1 MDKRKVNKRRRTVV
15 EDVAASIDLEE
26 GNTSNMNKQKV
37 LNKRR
42 KVVTMA
48 KDVTA
53 LVDLEEGWLAKFLE
67 LPGDKLAK
75 LLGGIANHGKITTS
89 AIKKAR
95 TSLPSFSGVK
105 WTSFTE
111 QFGLPDSLEEN
122 PFERVVTPV
131 YTLPPSV
138 HEIMY
143 EAAWRTQDV
152 YRERQKQRREAARV
166 RIMDPYLVR
175 IIGLFQGRIIDKPM
189 LETEYATGGEVEYQ
203 IFIIGGMLF
212 FIAKF
217 KLDMSLEDNVA
228 QLFAEIL
235 AAAKANEK
243 GDFANLRI
251 YGLLTDLIDYHFYSY
266 NPLSKQFAFDAT
278 MVVNITRDLAFTDM
292 IPVCNKIFGV
302 ILTAYIDG
310 LEATKSKSI
319 ESKNKMNLSSPGS
332 APLQQLLGVPEPGP
346 SQSYTRNSG
355 RKSTDCWEVALQLA
369 QQCRDRF
376 NEPVETVDDIERNSN
391 AALELLAKR

>member
-1 MDKRKVNKRRRTVV
+1 
-15 EDVAASIDLEE
+15 
-26 GNTSNMNKQKV
+26 MNKQKV

-53 LVDLEEGWLAKFLE
+53 SVDLEEGWLAKFLE

-75 LLGGIANHGKITTS
+75 LLGGIANHGRITTS

-105 WTSFTE
+105 WTTFVE

-152 YRERQKQRREAARV
+152 YGERQKQRIEAARA

-175 IIGLFQGRIIDKPM
+175 IIGLFQGRVIDKPM
-189 LETEYATGGEVEYQ
+189 LETEYATGDEVEHWHE
-203 IFIIGGMLF
+203 IFMIGGTLF
-212 FIAKF
+212 FIAEF
-217 KLDMSLEDNVA
+217 KLDLSLEDNVA

-243 GDFANLRI
+243 GDFANLRV
-251 YGLLTDLIDYHFYSY
+251 YGLLTDLIDFHFYSY
-266 NPLSKQFAFDAT
+266 NPLSKQFALDAT
-278 MVVNITRDLAFTDM
+278 MVVNITRDVAFTDM

-319 ESKNKMNLSSPGS
+319 ERKNKMDLSSPGS
-332 APLQQLLGVPEPGP
+332 APLQQLLKVSEPGP

-355 RKSTDCWEVALQLA
+355 RKSANCWELALQLA

-376 NEPVETVDDIERNSN
+376 NESVETVDDIERNSN